1 VRLNTNESP
10 EPPPPAFLEELAEV
24 ARSLDANRYPDR
36 AVTALRRAI
45 ASSHGVIPSQVF
57 CANGSNEVLQCLYL
71 AYGGYGRSALVFEPT
86 YALHSHIG
94 RITGT
99 GVVSGE
105 RTDEFVVDLGHA
117 RSLLTEIA
125 SSRGAAEPSL
135 TLLCSPNNPTGNL
148 EPAATVAALS
158 SLVPGLLVVD
168 EAYGQFSAESALG
181 LVGDSDGRVVVVRT
195 FSKTWAMAGL
205 RLGYLVAAPEV
216 VTACESVALPY
227 HLDALK
233 QRAGVLALR
242 HESEMSARVARLVEQ
257 RGRLSE
263 GLAELGVEVWPS
275 EANFVLFRVPR
286 RPAAEVWQR
295 LVDAGVLIRDVS
307 AWPRLENCLR
317 VTVGTADEN
326 DRFLAALR
334 DALTSGGGAA
344 SQRVDS

>member
-10 EPPPPAFLEELAEV
+10 EPPPPAFLEELAEA

-99 GVVSGE
+99 DVVSGE

-125 SSRGAAEPSL
+125 ASRGAAEPSL

-344 SQRVDS
+344 SHRVDS